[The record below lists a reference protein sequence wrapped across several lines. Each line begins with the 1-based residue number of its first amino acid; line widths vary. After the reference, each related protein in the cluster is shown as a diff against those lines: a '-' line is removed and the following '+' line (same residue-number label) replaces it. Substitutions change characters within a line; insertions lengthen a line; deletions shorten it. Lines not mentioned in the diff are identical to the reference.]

1 MRITCP
7 QPKTTKRRVPA
18 LGRKL
23 NYECVAK
30 KTQIAVNFTYQK
42 RWVVW
47 IVSAAALY
55 DLARW
60 ESTAR
65 AELSNSL
72 HRFLHQNALSNVSV
86 GRGVDVFGRP
96 VNVLKVTHN
105 FIYRFFV

>member
-7 QPKTTKRRVPA
+7 HPKTTKRRVPV
-18 LGRKL
+18 LERKL
-23 NYECVAK
+23 NSECVAK
-30 KTQIAVNFTYQK
+30 KTQIAVNFTYQN

-47 IVSAAALY
+47 VVSAAALH
-55 DLARW
+55 DLVRW
-60 ESTAR
+60 ESTVC

-72 HRFLHQNALSNVSV
+72 HWVLHQNALSKVSV

-105 FIYRFFV
+105 FVYRFFV